1 MTSNLTAALL
11 SLGFKFPTLRAD
23 VLDTIN
29 TYLSNA
35 LYHSQGE
42 LDEDDTLGFAPPVL
56 SFLGFLDSSARHIN
70 FWWSA
75 DPEHSSAP
83 FISQVRRILSE
94 DYLLN
99 VETTFSSIRNS
110 TDDDIK
116 LWRNCI
122 SSYDASSRPLGAML
136 LQHEFY
142 KFLSASTA
150 LLVVDTPVPQAAA
163 ILDAMMSTRGVPQAN
178 ADKSAAVEP
187 LADLAAEGVAL
198 IEDGTEYARTEW
210 QQDLGFSVKAH
221 ALVSYACCA
230 FLSGSMAESQL
241 LNRWLATTIADGT
254 QMASPDLATATLK
267 ILAIATKNDERAASN
282 FISTLHKFIIE
293 GGPNAATAKVAGTCL
308 AYALRFQP
316 QDATITTL
324 NTLGHV
330 LSSSNPGRA
339 LKAGQLQP
347 FEMGGS
353 TLSLVTNGGEDERL
367 GVYASVIETVVEIVE
382 GCADE
387 KVCFC
392 FISIV
397 SYFDGD
403 LCIDFNRRW
412 FHWGRAFLCSDS
424 TKSMLQSTRKSLVA
438 WRSWQ

>member
-1 MTSNLTAALL
+1 MIESYNQKISASPFFREISPSPWECLTSNLTAALL
-11 SLGFKFPTLRAD
+11 SLGFKFPALRTD

-35 LYHSQGE
+35 LDHSQSE
-42 LDEDDTLGFAPPVL
+42 LDEDDTFSFAPPVL
-56 SFLGFLDSSARHIN
+56 SFLGFLDSSAKHIN

-83 FISQVRRILSE
+83 FISQVRRILNE
-94 DYLLN
+94 DYLIN
-99 VETTFSSIRNS
+99 VETVFSSIRNS

-122 SSYDASSRPLGAML
+122 QSYDTSSRPLGAML

-150 LLVVDTPVPQAAA
+150 LLVVDTPVLQTVG
-163 ILDAMMSTRGVPQAN
+163 ILDAMMSARGVPQAN

-210 QQDLGFSVKAH
+210 QQNLGFSVKAH
-221 ALVSYACCA
+221 ALTSYACCA

-241 LNRWLATTIADGT
+241 LNRWLATTIADGV
-254 QMASPDLATATLK
+254 QMSSLDLASATFK
-267 ILAIATKNDERAASN
+267 ILAIASKNDERGAAN
-282 FISTLHKFIIE
+282 FISTLHKFIVE
-293 GGPNAATAKVAGTCL
+293 GAQNVATTRVAGKCL
-308 AYALRFQP
+308 AYVLRFQP

-324 NTLGHV
+324 NTLGHI

-347 FEMGGS
+347 FEMGAS
-353 TLSLVTNGGEDERL
+353 TLSLVGNGGEDEKQ
-367 GVYASVIETVVEIVE
+367 GVYASVIETMVEIVE
-382 GCADE
+382 GCGDE
-387 KVCFC
+387 KVCLYSALVLGGGIFFC
-392 FISIV
+392 
-397 SYFDGD
+397 
-403 LCIDFNRRW
+403 
-412 FHWGRAFLCSDS
+412 
-424 TKSMLQSTRKSLVA
+424 
-438 WRSWQ
+438 